1 MLTSIDR
8 PLLSQTHTRSTIR
21 EKIRH
26 HTHIRLSLQVRR
38 SRLVDLHTS
47 QHAVYCDPD
56 LAGLSTNRR
65 SANQGR
71 DFMQFRQTSVKL
83 ISC

>member
-26 HTHIRLSLQVRR
+26 HTQVRR